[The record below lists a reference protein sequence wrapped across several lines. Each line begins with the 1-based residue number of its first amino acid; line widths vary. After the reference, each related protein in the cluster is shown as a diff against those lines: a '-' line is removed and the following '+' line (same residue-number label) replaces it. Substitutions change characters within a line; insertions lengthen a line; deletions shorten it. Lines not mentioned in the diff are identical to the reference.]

1 LVISESPMYLRPKT
15 FQVTGDRLIV
25 QYHLKLAISAAN
37 MKARFVAKYSYDQY
51 LVVILSASV
60 V

>member
-1 LVISESPMYLRPKT
+1 MYLRPKT